1 MTGEFL
7 LEIGIEEI
15 PAGYVNPALSSLSEL
30 LRNFLDNSNIVYG
43 AIETFAT
50 PRRLGIVAN
59 DVSGMQLSR
68 EIEKTGPPVSQA
80 FDENGTPTK
89 AASGF
94 ARSQGVD
101 VSELIVVEG
110 PKGKQVAVRKTEE
123 GRPTLE
129 ALKENIPVMLERI
142 YFPKN
147 MRWMDMDERFVRPIH
162 WIVALYDGQIV
173 PFTFAGIQSGNQSR
187 GHRFTNPG
195 PFTVRHF
202 SELNSVLSAQGIE
215 IDPEKRRSLIDQSI
229 KEMALAENLKLSEDQ
244 DLLDEVTFLV
254 ESPYPIMGK
263 FAEDF
268 LELPASILIT
278 CMKKHQRY
286 FSVQDQNGRI
296 TNRFVAVNNTPV
308 KDQSVSVKGHQR
320 VLKARL
326 EDARFYFREDRKMP
340 LASRLDALR
349 GVVFHS
355 RLGTAFEKV
364 ERFSAIAAY
373 ISRLIA
379 PEILPKVERSA
390 MLSKCDLETGIVY
403 EFPELQGII
412 GSYYARM
419 DGEDADISISIREH
433 YLPSRAGDSLPK
445 GLIGSIVSVADRM
458 DTICGCFGVG
468 LIPSGA
474 ADPYALRRHALAV
487 IQILIDRNW
496 RIDLPE
502 MVRFSLNLLG
512 SRLTQDQATAEGQIL
527 DFFKARFVNFH
538 ASRDFSLDVV
548 EAAVRSGFV
557 DVVDT
562 RSRVEALNVWKQ
574 RKDFDAI
581 MVGFKRV
588 VNILKDGEFGNVNPS
603 ILAEDAEKELY
614 GTFQTIKGS
623 CAVAI
628 ESGDYQKAL
637 ELLADLRLPIDAFF
651 DNVMVM
657 AEDQAI
663 RRNRLALLGEIAA
676 MFKNIAD
683 FSFIGS
689 TAG

>member
-195 PFTVRHF
+195 PFTVKHF

-512 SRLTQDQATAEGQIL
+512 PRLTQDQATAEGQIL

-581 MVGFKRV
+581 MVGFKRA